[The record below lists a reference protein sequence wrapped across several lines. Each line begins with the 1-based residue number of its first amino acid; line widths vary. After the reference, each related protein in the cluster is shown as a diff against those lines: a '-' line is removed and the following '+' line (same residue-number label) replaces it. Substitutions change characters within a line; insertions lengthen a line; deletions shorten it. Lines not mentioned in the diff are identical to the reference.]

1 MEEIQKNEYD
11 LLIDKSTAVQKGWKK
26 VPAPKRGNL
35 IRIFGLKLR
44 EHLNELGK
52 GVTM

>member
-26 VPAPKRGNL
+26 VPAPKRLSL
-35 IRIFGLKLR
+35 IHI
-44 EHLNELGK
+44 
-52 GVTM
+52 